1 MFGDDLQTDSGLRRA
16 VVKLI
21 IFFDL
26 FDYPLTTYEIWVNLD
41 RLVSP
46 SEILGALQ
54 ADQTAQPKVAEQHGF
69 YFLVGRDSIVATR
82 AERYN
87 YSCRKLKIARRF
99 ANLFKICP
107 FIRLVALS
115 NSFGDHN
122 LRDGSDLD
130 FFIVSAPGRIWLS
143 RLYCAGLAKLLNKR
157 PTIKVKRDRVCLS
170 FYITEDQL
178 NLDNL
183 KIAAFDPHFHYW
195 RRYFFPL
202 YDRGGVYAQFLSVN
216 KDEAGLDGPQLRVV
230 MPDKINLSRPSFLA
244 IDYLEFFA
252 KMLQL
257 KILPQTIRVARN
269 KPGHVI
275 INDQVL
281 KFHEHD
287 NRQEILE
294 KYGNKI
300 QQIFSTTY

>member
-1 MFGDDLQTDSGLRRA
+1 MFSDDFKTDSGLRRA

-26 FDYPLTTYEIWVNLD
+26 FDYPLTAYEIWVNLD
-41 RLVSP
+41 RLVSL
-46 SEILGALQ
+46 SEILRVLQEDQAAL
-54 ADQTAQPKVAEQHGF
+54 PKIAEKNGF
-69 YFLVGRDSIVATR
+69 YFLVGRDSIVVTR
-82 AERYN
+82 AQRYN
-87 YSCRKLKIARRF
+87 YSCRKLKIAHRF

-107 FIRLVALS
+107 FVRLVALS

-170 FYITEDQL
+170 FYITIDRL

-195 RRYFFPL
+195 RRYFFL
-202 YDRGGVYAQFLSVN
+202 FMTAVGYTLSFYRLI
-216 KDEAGLDGPQLRVV
+216 KTKWA
-230 MPDKINLSRPSFLA
+230 
-244 IDYLEFFA
+244 
-252 KMLQL
+252 
-257 KILPQTIRVARN
+257 
-269 KPGHVI
+269 
-275 INDQVL
+275 
-281 KFHEHD
+281 
-287 NRQEILE
+287 
-294 KYGNKI
+294 
-300 QQIFSTTY
+300 